1 MAVEWTV
8 VEWIEVNEVI
18 MEIIVVS
25 EKTLVI
31 VEWIVVIEVIEV
43 EVAT

>member
-1 MAVEWTV
+1 VAVEWTV